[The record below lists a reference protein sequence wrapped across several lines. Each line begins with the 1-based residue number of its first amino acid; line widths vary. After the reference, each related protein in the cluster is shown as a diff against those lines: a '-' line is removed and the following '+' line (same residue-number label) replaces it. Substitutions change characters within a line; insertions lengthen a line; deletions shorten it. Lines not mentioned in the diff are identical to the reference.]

1 MHSSIY
7 LGNKLCKNVKRFFEV
22 PETRDEKVK
31 INKINKQINK

>member
-22 PETRDEKVK
+22 PETRNDKVNINE
-31 INKINKQINK
+31 INK